1 MDEREA
7 ETVSNRNPAKFEEI
21 ISRLEPATIASFLR
35 RNGYIRVGTESG
47 IMEAYRDD
55 SGRSILLPLDKQLG
69 DYRRRLCEIVDLF
82 AVDDLTS
89 DDVLSLI
96 VLPESD
102 ILRYRIE
109 TPDSSWG
116 SLQLGYTY
124 EATHALFD
132 VLKYTAAGVS
142 SHKRDYT
149 NVSTEAQAFAN
160 GCRFGQTELG
170 SFVLKVYCPVRPP
183 SLPSFEYAAF
193 GRETT
198 KATLENFE
206 FISSDESANPSVPL
220 PASMNRQVASAV
232 HRLKPYSDFGTSIV
246 AVRYGPRTIMPNP
259 GLPLSIQPPQIEM
272 AEQPVQL
279 DLGPLVYSRAQ
290 SIRDRLKKAEEFGR
304 ETLVGY
310 ITDLHKDRPRSSV
323 NEQSRQISMEVKYG
337 SAFRKVTMRLVAGD
351 YRKAVMWHDNNVQ
364 VRVDAVFDKR
374 GKPWTV
380 HELFELAA
388 VDQGADAP
396 SLFDGDPPT
405 K

>member
-1 MDEREA
+1 
-7 ETVSNRNPAKFEEI
+7 
-21 ISRLEPATIASFLR
+21 
-35 RNGYIRVGTESG
+35 
-47 IMEAYRDD
+47 MEAYRD
-55 SGRSILLPLDKQLG
+55 STGRSILLPLDKQLR
-69 DYRRRLCEIVDLF
+69 DYRRRLFEIIDLF
-82 AVDDLTS
+82 AVDELTS

-102 ILRYRIE
+102 IFRYRIE
-109 TPDSSWG
+109 TPDASWG

-142 SHKRDYT
+142 SQKRDYT

-160 GCRFGQTELG
+160 GCRFGQTEFG

-183 SLPSFEYAAF
+183 SLPSLDYAAF

-198 KATLENFE
+198 KATVENFE
-206 FISSDESANPSVPL
+206 FIASEESANPSVPL

-232 HRLKPYSDFGTSIV
+232 HRLKPFTDFGTSIV
-246 AVRYGPRTIMPNP
+246 AVRYGPRTVMPSP
-259 GLPLSIQPPQIEM
+259 SMPLTIQPPRIEM
-272 AEQPVQL
+272 PERPVHL
-279 DLGPLVYSRAQ
+279 DLGPFVYSRAQ

-310 ITDLHKDRPRSSV
+310 ITDLHKDRPRSSA

-337 SAFRKVTMRLVAGD
+337 SAFRKITMRLVAGD
-351 YRKAVMWHDNNVQ
+351 YRKAVMWHDNNEQ

-388 VDQGADAP
+388 VDRNTDSAG
-396 SLFDGDPPT
+396 LFDGDT
-405 K
+405 KSK